1 MGIFGIK
8 TDKKNSKKKKEQTKI
23 PKTAQDSI
31 PYEEVYENGII
42 RLDENTY
49 SKAYRINDTNFS
61 IASLDDQKQIV
72 KKYMDFL
79 GSFGA
84 DINVQILIYNKTVG
98 RVEFEQ
104 KVLIPMCSD
113 GLNEY
118 REEINNMLIA
128 KMASARN
135 NIIHDKYLAVT
146 IEADDIEDAINK
158 FVRIDLAA
166 AEGGRQLSG
175 AEFRPL
181 TIRERLETLYSIYH
195 MDSNTPLYQSMKMK
209 DGGLSESY
217 TLKMLAQRGMT
228 TKDLIATY
236 MSFESD
242 HFRVGDMYGRALFIN
257 NLPTII
263 RADILTELANMPF
276 NMLTSIHY
284 KAMQQTKALK
294 KVSEQTTNINSNV
307 ITQQQRASK
316 KGYSPDLISPKY
328 LASQRSA
335 SQLLNDITKDNMKL
349 FVTTLCV
356 CVFAETKEQLEE
368 YTKTVQ
374 ATAERFIC
382 SLQKLYKP
390 QELAFNSCLPLGKNW
405 LPIERVLHAAA
416 AAAFNPFSVKEFFH
430 PSGFYYGLNALS
442 KQLIIYDRRLANNG
456 NGCIFGIPGSGKSF
470 MAKMLITFI
479 KLCSTDDILVIDVE
493 EEYTMLAELLDGN
506 VIRLAPGSGVY
517 INPMDLDI
525 DYSDKDD
532 PIALKT
538 DFVESLCESI
548 TGSRY
553 PMSPIMHSIINRC
566 VKNIYGLYVEELN
579 QSGKKFDSDIVPTLG
594 SLYEELLQQPE
605 VEAHNMALS
614 IERFVT
620 GTQDCFSQRT
630 NVDIKNSFTVYNIK
644 DLGSGMK
651 NMGLQVCLDNIWNR
665 MIQNW
670 RRGKRT
676 WIFCDEFHELVA
688 TESSAKYTRQIWKRA
703 RKWDGIPTGMTQN
716 VEDMLRSAEGRAVIN
731 NCDFVMMLN
740 LDPYSRMQMQQM
752 FNLSDKEMEYVT
764 GVPAGQ
770 GLLYTGSD
778 IIPFVNEFPTDTKL
792 YKAMTTKPE
801 ERIR

>member
-1 MGIFGIK
+1 
-8 TDKKNSKKKKEQTKI
+8 
-23 PKTAQDSI
+23 
-31 PYEEVYENGII
+31 
-42 RLDENTY
+42 
-49 SKAYRINDTNFS
+49 
-61 IASLDDQKQIV
+61 
-72 KKYMDFL
+72 
-79 GSFGA
+79 
-84 DINVQILIYNKTVG
+84 
-98 RVEFEQ
+98 
-104 KVLIPMCSD
+104 
-113 GLNEY
+113 
-118 REEINNMLIA
+118 
-128 KMASARN
+128 
-135 NIIHDKYLAVT
+135 
-146 IEADDIEDAINK
+146 
-158 FVRIDLAA
+158 
-166 AEGGRQLSG
+166 
-175 AEFRPL
+175 
-181 TIRERLETLYSIYH
+181 
-195 MDSNTPLYQSMKMK
+195 
-209 DGGLSESY
+209 
-217 TLKMLAQRGMT
+217 
-228 TKDLIATY
+228 
-236 MSFESD
+236 
-242 HFRVGDMYGRALFIN
+242 
-257 NLPTII
+257 
-263 RADILTELANMPF
+263 
-276 NMLTSIHY
+276 
-284 KAMQQTKALK
+284 
-294 KVSEQTTNINSNV
+294 
-307 ITQQQRASK
+307 
-316 KGYSPDLISPKY
+316 
-328 LASQRSA
+328 
-335 SQLLNDITKDNMKL
+335 
-349 FVTTLCV
+349 
-356 CVFAETKEQLEE
+356 
-368 YTKTVQ
+368 
-374 ATAERFIC
+374 
-382 SLQKLYKP
+382 
-390 QELAFNSCLPLGKNW
+390 
-405 LPIERVLHAAA
+405 
-416 AAAFNPFSVKEFFH
+416 
-430 PSGFYYGLNALS
+430 
-442 KQLIIYDRRLANNG
+442 
-456 NGCIFGIPGSGKSF
+456 
-470 MAKMLITFI
+470 
-479 KLCSTDDILVIDVE
+479 
-493 EEYTMLAELLDGN
+493 MLAELLDGN